1 MKIKDILSGT
11 TKRRHTRGPRTKRLL
26 QKEFI
31 VKEGGNVFN
40 DSQPFTHEMIPD
52 IIATIN
58 NVLSQTGAKA
68 IPIGSGATP
77 TPGKTSND
85 LDLIVDQ
92 DTLAR
97 EFKLEDPKLIRKKL
111 RQVFDLAGLQ
121 TGQSGVSVHV
131 RVPMEDHSHQ
141 VDIMVVPNAT
151 DVSKFHTHAIPQG
164 SKFKGVNKQLAMS
177 WLARQKG
184 LKWSAFKG
192 LLKREDDSMVS
203 RDINDIAKIL
213 ISPTANANDL
223 GSVESIANA
232 MPDKGEQMMQ
242 ELRADP
248 NWKELP

>member
-1 MKIKDILSGT
+1 
-11 TKRRHTRGPRTKRLL
+11 
-26 QKEFI
+26 
-31 VKEGGNVFN
+31 
-40 DSQPFTHEMIPD
+40 
-52 IIATIN
+52 
-58 NVLSQTGAKA
+58 
-68 IPIGSGATP
+68 
-77 TPGKTSND
+77 
-85 LDLIVDQ
+85 
-92 DTLAR
+92 
-97 EFKLEDPKLIRKKL
+97 
-111 RQVFDLAGLQ
+111 
-121 TGQSGVSVHV
+121 
-131 RVPMEDHSHQ
+131 
-141 VDIMVVPNAT
+141 MVVPNAT

-192 LLKREDDSMVS
+192 LLKREDDSMIS